1 MSQGLSNSEIA
12 LALVVSNHTV
22 HRHIGNILTK
32 LGKTSRTG
40 AASYA
45 IHAGL
50 L

>member
-1 MSQGLSNSEIA
+1 MSNHEIA
-12 LALVVSNHTV
+12 ASLVLSDHTV
-22 HRHIGNILTK
+22 HRHVANILTK
-32 LGKTSRTG
+32 LGQASRTG